1 MTQTPDATLEQLYI
15 ARTPGSAGFAQ
26 EARTKMPGGISHDG
40 WDMRPHQ
47 IYIDRADGARKWDV
61 DGNEYVD
68 YFGGHGSLV
77 LGHNHPKVRAAIE
90 AQLANSTHYGACHA
104 LGLRWAQLIIDMVP
118 GAEKVRFTGSG
129 TEATM
134 MAVRIARAMTG
145 RSKLLRFNGHFHG
158 WNDHMTSGYN
168 NHFDASPTVGV
179 VAGIA
184 DELLLCDV
192 NDEDA
197 LERMFQSHRDIAAVI
212 LEPTGSHYG
221 RIPLCTSFLHS
232 LRRFC
237 EDSGTILIFDEVVTG
252 FRVSPGG
259 AQAVL
264 GVTPDLTCFGKALG
278 GGLPCGAVAGRAG
291 LLDALDVAATSQSGT
306 ERVQHTG
313 TFNANP
319 LSAAAG
325 VAALELIAGTDACAR
340 ANAYGEKMRTGFRDV
355 LAEERV
361 HWPVYGDYSTFHVF
375 PESTQ
380 SFEPEKAGDRIM
392 NAAPRAEVTRRLRL
406 GMLVH
411 GVDMNGQIWGFTS
424 AAHGDDELDKTVTA
438 FAKTIRALKR
448 EGDITADI
456 RSPAS
461 DQKEHTL

>member
-1 MTQTPDATLEQLYI
+1 MTYVTNAPLEQLYL
-15 ARTPGSAGFAQ
+15 AQTPTSAVLAK
-26 EARTKMPGGISHDG
+26 EARMKMPSGISHDG
-40 WDMRPHQ
+40 WEMRPHQ
-47 IYIDRADGARKWDV
+47 IYVDRADGARKWDV

-90 AQLANSTHYGACHA
+90 EQLASSTHYGACHK
-104 LGLRWAQLIIDMVP
+104 LGLRWAQLVIDMVP
-118 GAEKVRFTGSG
+118 CAEKVRFTGSG

-134 MAVRIARAMTG
+134 MSVRIARAMTG
-145 RSKLLRFNGHFHG
+145 RSKLLRFTGHFHG

-168 NHFDASPTVGV
+168 NHFDASPTAGV

-192 NDEDA
+192 NDEELLGRIFED
-197 LERMFQSHRDIAAVI
+197 HRDIAAVI

-221 RIPLCTSFLHS
+221 RIPLRDSFLHL
-232 LRRFC
+232 LRKLC
-237 EDSGTILIFDEVVTG
+237 DESGTILIFDEVVTG

-264 GVTPDLTCFGKALG
+264 GVTPDLTCLGKALG
-278 GGLPCGAVAGRAG
+278 GGLPCGGVAGRADIM
-291 LLDALDVAATSQSGT
+291 DALDVEVTARLGA
-306 ERVQHTG
+306 ERIQHTG

-319 LSAAAG
+319 LSASAG
-325 VAALELIAGTDACAR
+325 VAALDLIANTDVCDR
-340 ANAYGEKMRTGFRDV
+340 ANAYGEKMRNGFRAV
-355 LAEERV
+355 LQEEQV
-361 HWPVYGDYSTFHVF
+361 HWPVYGEYSTFHVF
-375 PESTQ
+375 PENTR
-380 SFEPEKAGDRIM
+380 SFDPADAGETIM
-392 NAAPRAEVTRRLRL
+392 DAAPRADVTRRLRL

-424 AAHGDDELDKTVTA
+424 GAHGEYELDKTVDA

-448 EGDITADI
+448 EGDIA
-456 RSPAS
+456 
-461 DQKEHTL
+461 

>member
-1 MTQTPDATLEQLYI
+1 MTGTPNATLEQLFL
-15 ARTPGSAGFAQ
+15 AQTPTSAKFAQ
-26 EARTKMPGGISHDG
+26 DAGMKMPSGISHDG

-47 IYIDRADGARKWDV
+47 IYVDRADGARKWDV

-77 LGHNHPKVRAAIE
+77 LGHNHPKVRAAIA

-104 LGLRWAQLIIDMVP
+104 LGLRWARLVVDMVP
-118 GAEKVRFTGSG
+118 SAEKVRFTGSG

-145 RSKLLRFNGHFHG
+145 RNKLLRFTGHFHG

-168 NHFDASPTVGV
+168 SHFDASPTAGV
-179 VAGIA
+179 VIGIA
-184 DELLLCDV
+184 NELLLCDV
-192 NDEDA
+192 NDEAA
-197 LERMFQSHRDIAAVI
+197 LARMFESHRDIAAVI

-221 RIPLCTSFLHS
+221 RIPLRDPFLRS

-237 EDSGTILIFDEVVTG
+237 EESGTILIFDEVVTG

-264 GVTPDLTCFGKALG
+264 GVTPDLTCLGKALG
-278 GGLPCGAVAGRAG
+278 GGLPCGAVAGRAD
-291 LLDALDVAATSQSGT
+291 LMDALDVDATSRSGT

-325 VAALELIAGTDACAR
+325 VAALELIAGTDACER
-340 ANAYGEKMRTGFRDV
+340 ANAYAEKMRNGFRGV
-355 LAEERV
+355 LEEERV
-361 HWPVYGDYSTFHVF
+361 KWPVYGEYSTFHVF
-375 PESTQ
+375 PESTT
-380 SFEPEKAGDRIM
+380 SFEPENAGDRIM
-392 NAAPRAEVTRRLRL
+392 DAAARADVTRKLRL

-424 AAHGDDELDKTVTA
+424 VAHGAYELDKTLDA
-438 FAKTIRALKR
+438 FAKTLYALKR
-448 EGDITADI
+448 EGDIA
-456 RSPAS
+456 
-461 DQKEHTL
+461 